1 LPRQQGATIQPESS
15 NVFEAPNILFAA
27 AGLAV
32 FIAAVLPKLLRDMPF
47 SMPMVF
53 LGAGMAA
60 FALIPTLPDPD
71 PVVHSD
77 FVLHI
82 SEVCVIIS
90 LMGAGLALD
99 RPVGRKRWSTTWRL
113 LGIAMPLCIIA
124 LTLLGLWFLGL
135 GLGAALLV
143 ASSLAPTDPVLA
155 SEVQVGEPAD
165 HEEGTNKE
173 DEVRFGLTS
182 EAGLNDGLAFPFVY
196 LAIAISIAGSS
207 PSAWFPEWF
216 GVDVLWRLAVGLLL
230 GFLTG
235 KVLARIFFSARTE
248 SLRLSNHSE
257 GFVALAATF
266 LAYGVT
272 EMIEGYGFIAV
283 FVCAVTIR
291 AAEHTHGYHRV
302 LHSYVEQLERL
313 MTVLIL
319 VLLGG
324 AIARGL
330 LEGIGWTEV
339 LVALAFL
346 LVVRPLAGWLGLLG
360 GKTGPRERIALSFFG
375 IRGIGSLY
383 YLSYA
388 LGKGQFS
395 DQAEWLWAFVGL
407 VVALSIV
414 IHGATTSPLM
424 NRLDKLRAKKA
435 RAVSGDEGLAP
446 NTPV

>member
-1 LPRQQGATIQPESS
+1 
-15 NVFEAPNILFAA
+15 VFEAPNILFAA

-32 FIAAVLPKLLRDMPF
+32 FTAAVLPKLLRNMPL

-53 LGAGMAA
+53 LGAGMGA

-71 PVVHSD
+71 PVAHGD
-77 FVLHI
+77 FVLHLA
-82 SEVCVIIS
+82 EVCVIIS

-99 RPVGRKRWSTTWRL
+99 RPVGLRLWSTTWRL
-113 LGIAMPLCIIA
+113 LGIAMPLCIIG

-165 HEEGTNKE
+165 ADGGTDKE

-216 GVDVLWRLAVGLLL
+216 GVDVLWRLAIGLLL
-230 GFLTG
+230 GFLAG
-235 KVLARIFFSARTE
+235 KVLARLFFSARAE

-272 EMIEGYGFIAV
+272 EMVEGYGFIAV

-291 AAEHTHGYHRV
+291 AAERTHGYHRI

-313 MTVLIL
+313 LTVVIL

-330 LEGIGWTEV
+330 LAGIGWAEV

-388 LGKGQFS
+388 LGKGQFAG
-395 DQAEWLWAFVGL
+395 QAEWLWAFVGL

-424 NRLDKLRAKKA
+424 NRLDKLRVRKA